1 MAFEIEVYFYIMTN
15 RTQQE
20 IMQNWGA
27 DYFAMPLV
35 SVHCITYNHEPYI
48 AQALDGFLMQ
58 KTNFPFEVIVHD
70 DASTDRTAEIIREYE
85 ARFPKIIKPIYETE
99 NQYSKHDG
107 SLGRIMD
114 AACKG
119 KYIAFCEGD
128 DYWIDGNKLQM
139 QVDFLEGNPEY
150 GMCYTRARQF
160 IQKER
165 IFSKTLFGKPVAD
178 FNDLL
183 QNGNRI
189 PTLTVM
195 LRKSLHER
203 YREEIHPE
211 NKGWLMDD
219 YPTWLYVAHESK
231 VKFVD
236 SVTSVYRVLEESAS
250 HSKDFAKMVAFE
262 VSSFSILVYFAEK
275 YNVGDFP
282 IKKEKERYVYKCL
295 ELRNRKVC
303 RKIDTSGLALKF
315 KVIKMASFSPVS
327 FRLLGGLRKVWLFLK
342 KTLVERMT
350 MQKVIVKK
358 MEGEGMKV

>member
-1 MAFEIEVYFYIMTN
+1 MTN

-20 IMQNWGA
+20 IMQSWGTDNA
-27 DYFAMPLV
+27 DAPLV
-35 SVHCITYNHEPYI
+35 SVHCTTYNHEPYI
-48 AQALDGFLMQ
+48 AQALEGFLMQ

-107 SLGRIMD
+107 SIARIMA

-128 DYWIDGNKLQM
+128 DYWIDENKLQM
-139 QVDFLEGNPEY
+139 QADFLEGNPEY

-160 IQKER
+160 IQKKR
-165 IFSKTLFGKPVAD
+165 TFSKTLFGKPVAD

-211 NKGWLMDD
+211 NKGWLMGD

-231 VKFVD
+231 VKFLD

-250 HSKDFAKMVAFE
+250 HSNDFAKMLMFQKSYYE
-262 VSSFSILVYFAEK
+262 IRDFFAEEYSVEATPYS
-275 YNVGDFP
+275 YN
-282 IKKEKERYVYKCL
+282 EHYMYLCL
-295 ELRNRKVC
+295 ECINYKEC
-303 RKIDTSGLALKF
+303 RKIDISGLSLKF
-315 KVIKMASFSPVS
+315 KIIRTASFVPPLFYALSM
-327 FRLLGGLRKVWLFLK
+327 LLRIYGLLRGTIIDRATIRKTGNGGGYSLNTFDFTRSLL
-342 KTLVERMT
+342 LEAA
-350 MQKVIVKK
+350 
-358 MEGEGMKV
+358 